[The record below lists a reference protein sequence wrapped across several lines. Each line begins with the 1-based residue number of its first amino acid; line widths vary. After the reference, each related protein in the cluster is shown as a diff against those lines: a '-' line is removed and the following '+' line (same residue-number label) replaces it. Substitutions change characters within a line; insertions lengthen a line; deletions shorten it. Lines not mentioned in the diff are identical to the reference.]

1 MAAGM
6 ATFASEQKVGFAAN
20 VDEIDYAPVPV
31 HLRQRRDAD
40 QGYYPVTQMPGSL
53 ATGCAVAAG
62 DFCRFT

>member
-1 MAAGM
+1 M

-20 VDEIDYAPVPV
+20 VDELITPRVPV

-40 QGYYPVTQMPGSL
+40 QGYYPGTQMPGSL
-53 ATGCAVAAG
+53 ATGCALPAG